1 MSKKKYLYFNILRTV
16 EMTDKQRMHLTTTK
30 DKYNEIRNI
39 KSVKNRVNIL
49 E

>member
-1 MSKKKYLYFNILRTV
+1 
-16 EMTDKQRMHLTTTK
+16 MTEKHGMHLTTTK

-39 KSVKNRVNIL
+39 ESVKNRVNIL